1 MARRSGGAYER
12 CRRIDDDLSSPSP
25 QIPFDKTLVSGPF
38 GTGAYL
44 HRLRLDGNIEV
55 RDPIFCL
62 RPPPPSAPVVY
73 VLGPSVETLVAG
85 DPWAE
90 PSVWVVLGLLLL
102 CCFLCLLCLL
112 FWLCCGRP
120 GKEKLYVYQVPDLPM
135 KQVEVAFRA

>member
-1 MARRSGGAYER
+1 MSGDSDVFRSSGRGVGCDNPQSADEQ
-12 CRRIDDDLSSPSP
+12 DL
-25 QIPFDKTLVSGPF
+25 
-38 GTGAYL
+38 
-44 HRLRLDGNIEV
+44 NEV
-55 RDPIFCL
+55 
-62 RPPPPSAPVVY
+62 PPSAPVVY

>member
-1 MARRSGGAYER
+1 M
-12 CRRIDDDLSSPSP
+12 
-25 QIPFDKTLVSGPF
+25 
-38 GTGAYL
+38 
-44 HRLRLDGNIEV
+44 
-55 RDPIFCL
+55 
-62 RPPPPSAPVVY
+62 Y

-85 DPWAE
+85 DPWSE

>member
-1 MARRSGGAYER
+1 MRPWLLFIAAVHASEDCEVIDLPGSLKLDFSTSELLWNNLGG
-12 CRRIDDDLSSPSP
+12 
-25 QIPFDKTLVSGPF
+25 
-38 GTGAYL
+38 
-44 HRLRLDGNIEV
+44 
-55 RDPIFCL
+55 
-62 RPPPPSAPVVY
+62 
-73 VLGPSVETLVAG
+73 LGPALSDYSLPADATNLNGLNNVFELRG

-112 FWLCCGRP
+112 FWLCCGKP

>member
-1 MARRSGGAYER
+1 M
-12 CRRIDDDLSSPSP
+12 
-25 QIPFDKTLVSGPF
+25 
-38 GTGAYL
+38 
-44 HRLRLDGNIEV
+44 EV

-62 RPPPPSAPVVY
+62 RPPPPSAPVLYIQLPPVTE
-73 VLGPSVETLVAG
+73 LRAG

>member
-1 MARRSGGAYER
+1 MEQPRRPRSER
-12 CRRIDDDLSSPSP
+12 LR
-25 QIPFDKTLVSGPF
+25 
-38 GTGAYL
+38 TGAYL

-55 RDPIFCL
+55 RDPIFCR
-62 RPPPPSAPVVY
+62 RPPPPSAPVLYIQLPPVTE
-73 VLGPSVETLVAG
+73 LRAG